1 MSPVYIFLVA
11 LVNVLVILEEVD
23 DIIVAS
29 LTSDV
34 EFEHPNII
42 IDAVELL

>member
-1 MSPVYIFLVA
+1 MSPVYVFLA
-11 LVNVLVILEEVD
+11 AMFIVLLILEEVD

-34 EFEHPNII
+34 QLKHPNII